1 MSDYNALDY
10 IPVIGD
16 IYRYAKLGYKIG
28 SWIASGDD
36 GPNNQTLSRMAYYL
50 NKVAESQ
57 NVLEAMN
64 CVCTAIDTA
73 KSFDMENVKKYQGAL
88 FFYLAARVEHVIA
101 LCKCNIYENDLDKLK
116 EVSSTFTQAHKY
128 CKQVW
133 SIDKT
138 WLTENRSVIDE
149 IRTMSKEKEKEIGE
163 SRRKWRKQYRCLYK
177 KIHPYK
183 WYLGMWI
190 FA

>member
-10 IPVIGD
+10 VPVIGD

-28 SWIASGDD
+28 SWIAGGDD
-36 GPNNQTLSRMAYYL
+36 SPNNQALSKMAYYL
-50 NKVAESQ
+50 NKVADSQ
-57 NVLEAMN
+57 NALDAMN
-64 CVCTAIDTA
+64 CVNNAMDAGMSLNPETA
-73 KSFDMENVKKYQGAL
+73 KKYQAAIL
-88 FFYLAARVEHVIA
+88 LYLSARVYHLFA
-101 LCKCNIYENDLDKLK
+101 LIECILHEDDLK
-116 EVSSTFTQAHKY
+116 ELKKVSSDFSRAQDY
-128 CKQVW
+128 CKQARGVE
-133 SIDKT
+133 KT
-138 WLTENRSVIDE
+138 LLTENRSVIDE

-177 KIHPYK
+177 KTHPYK